1 MEFNKSFFITH
12 PSSVQILIF
21 GGLITSLWLAEG
33 LILAIPVRK
42 KWQHTFT
49 NMLFIVTA
57 LPVQLFMTMFV
68 LVEAAW
74 ITQSHLGLLNLLPL
88 HQSILVKYLIGFIIL
103 DFCEYLYHVIMH
115 KVKVLWKFHLVHHT
129 DQKLDVST
137 TVREHPGE
145 TFLRMCFLML
155 WIGITGASYELLLL
169 RQTIQTVS
177 NITSHTQFRLSDGMD
192 KWLGLIFV
200 TPNIHHVHH
209 HYQLPYTDCNYG
221 DVLSVWDRIFGTYG
235 KLKPDDTVFGIDT
248 HPDKNVCRSFVKV
261 LQIPFVSKRT

>member
-200 TPNIHHVHH
+200 T
-209 HYQLPYTDCNYG
+209 YTMFIITISYLILIAIMAMYYLC
-221 DVLSVWDRIFGTYG
+221 GTGY
-235 KLKPDDTVFGIDT
+235 LALTE
-248 HPDKNVCRSFVKV
+248 N
-261 LQIPFVSKRT
+261 